1 MSLHTILSLL
11 VSCSSSSAGVLK
23 PNVNFNKTPP
33 RSAKKDY
40 SSSKPDRHFY
50 DKPIYK
56 SHIIWYYLSQAKWK
70 HRAITWP
77 CAHLYPPFMNPR
89 NEALK
94 KHAVLPRI
102 LRCSGSAAGGLP
114 FLAQSATT
122 NSGTAGIQ
130 TGLFMAG
137 KNQLVKRA
145 AEATLDSLDL
155 EQRPDVCSLMEVQWQ
170 ALIQMYLLSAP

>member
-1 MSLHTILSLL
+1 
-11 VSCSSSSAGVLK
+11 
-23 PNVNFNKTPP
+23 
-33 RSAKKDY
+33 
-40 SSSKPDRHFY
+40 
-50 DKPIYK
+50 
-56 SHIIWYYLSQAKWK
+56 
-70 HRAITWP
+70 
-77 CAHLYPPFMNPR
+77 MNPR

-122 NSGTAGIQ
+122 NGGTAGSQMKRSAIMGIQ

-155 EQRPDVCSLMEVQWQ
+155 EQRPDVCSLMEVQ
-170 ALIQMYLLSAP
+170 